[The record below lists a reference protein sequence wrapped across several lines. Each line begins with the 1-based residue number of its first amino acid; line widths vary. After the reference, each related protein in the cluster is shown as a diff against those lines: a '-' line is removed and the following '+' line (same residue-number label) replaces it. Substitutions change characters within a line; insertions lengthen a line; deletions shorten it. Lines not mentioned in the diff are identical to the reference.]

1 MRARTDLGFVDL
13 LQPLQRLARVAGL
26 LYMHVF
32 ARVQTRSLAP
42 SLSIYQ
48 VPASLTY
55 PPVSLVPLFTAATST
70 CLPTLTAQP
79 TEQLT
84 HKFKASKFAN
94 SGRRSAV
101 ARRGPPNLH
110 DGANSGR
117 CTSHA
122 SHIQPCTMIAP
133 GHAHGWVHW

>member
-26 LYMHVF
+26 LYMHVV

-55 PPVSLVPLFTAATST
+55 PPVPLVPLFTAAIST

-84 HKFKASKFAN
+84 Q
-94 SGRRSAV
+94 
-101 ARRGPPNLH
+101 
-110 DGANSGR
+110 
-117 CTSHA
+117 
-122 SHIQPCTMIAP
+122 IQGQQVRELGQALGCRTPWATEPA
-133 GHAHGWVHW
+133 